1 MKRFKALDV
10 FRGLTICLMIVVNT
24 SGDWNYTFSPLL
36 HANWNGFTPTDLVF
50 PSFLFAV
57 GNAFAFV
64 KTRWGDKSL
73 SQVFGKIVKRTIL
86 IFLLGYTM
94 YWIPFMSWT
103 EAGELVSIPYRET
116 RILGVLQRI
125 ALCYFLGAIMIYF
138 LSKRQL
144 IVGSIMIL
152 VGYWLL
158 MNVFGDYTSEGN
170 LVRIIDRF
178 ILGDSHLYAG
188 DGIPF
193 DPEGLL
199 STLPS
204 VVNVIGGYLV
214 GKYIIDGGV
223 NFEKLSKMLLTGFG
237 LLILAYLWDLSFPV
251 NKKLWTSSF
260 VILTIGLDIILL
272 SLLIYS
278 IDLVKKP
285 VNYRFF
291 EIFGKNSLFIYL
303 LSEYL
308 AIGMHFI
315 RVDKD
320 KSLYS
325 AVYESGFSWIGPY
338 YGAFAF
344 ALIFM
349 LLCWSAGWWMDKKK
363 IYIKV

>member
-10 FRGLTICLMIVVNT
+10 FRGLTICLMIIVNT
-24 SGDWNYTFSPLL
+24 TGDWSLTYAPLL
-36 HANWNGFTPTDLVF
+36 HTNWHGFTPTDLVF

-64 KTRWGDKSL
+64 KSRWGDMSL
-73 SQVFGKIVKRTIL
+73 SDVFGKISKRAVV

-94 YWIPFMSWT
+94 YWIPFMTWT
-103 EAGELVSIPYRET
+103 EAGELIIAPFSET

-125 ALCYFLGAIMIYF
+125 ALCYFFGALMIYF

-144 IVGSIMIL
+144 IIGSIILL

-158 MNVFGDYTSEGN
+158 MYGFGDYTLEGN
-170 LVRIIDRF
+170 FARVVDRF
-178 ILGDSHLYAG
+178 VLGDNHLYGG

-204 VVNVIGGYLV
+204 IVNVIGGYLV
-214 GKYIIDGGV
+214 GVYLIKGDINY
-223 NFEKLSKMLLTGFG
+223 EKLSKMMLLASG
-237 LLILAYLWDLSFPV
+237 LLVLAYVWDLSFPI

-260 VILTIGLDIILL
+260 VILTIGLDILLL
-272 SLLIYS
+272 SILIYT
-278 IDLVKKP
+278 IDMVKKP
-285 VNYRFF
+285 VNYKFF
-291 EIFGKNSLFIYL
+291 EVFGMNSLFIYL

-308 AIGMHFI
+308 AIGMNFI
-315 RVDKD
+315 RVNEEQ
-320 KSLYS
+320 SLYNF
-325 AVYESGFSWIGPY
+325 VYVHGFSWIGPY
-338 YGAFAF
+338 NGSFAF
-344 ALIFM
+344 ALVFM
-349 LLCWSAGWWMDKKK
+349 LLCWAAGWWLHKRE

>member
-24 SGDWNYTFSPLL
+24 SGDWDYTFSPLL
-36 HANWNGFTPTDLVF
+36 HANWHGFTPTDLVF

-64 KTRWGDKSL
+64 KTRWGSASL
-73 SQVFGKIVKRTIL
+73 SQVFGKIFKRTVL
-86 IFLLGYTM
+86 IFILGYTM

-103 EAGELVSIPYRET
+103 ETGELALIPISET

-125 ALCYFLGAIMIYF
+125 ALCYFLGAILIYF
-138 LSKRQL
+138 LNKKQL
-144 IVGSIMIL
+144 IIGSVLIL
-152 VGYWLL
+152 VGYWVIL
-158 MNVFGDYTSEGN
+158 NVFGDYTLEGN
-170 LVRIIDRF
+170 VIGIVDRF
-178 ILGDSHLYAG
+178 ILGDNHLYTG

-199 STLPS
+199 STIPS
-204 VVNVIGGYLV
+204 IVNVLGGYLV
-214 GKYIIDGGV
+214 GKYIINGGLS
-223 NFEKLSKMLLTGFG
+223 FEKLSKMLLVGFG
-237 LLILAYLWDLSFPV
+237 LLAMAYLWDLSFPV

-260 VILTIGLDIILL
+260 VLLTIGFDIILL
-272 SLLIYS
+272 SLLIYF
-278 IDLVKKP
+278 IDLTKKP
-285 VNYRFF
+285 LNFKFF
-291 EIFGKNSLFIYL
+291 EVFGKNSLFIYL

-315 RVDKD
+315 RIDKD
-320 KSLYS
+320 QSLYNF
-325 AVYESGFSWIGPY
+325 AFEKGFSWIGPY

-344 ALIFM
+344 ALLFM
-349 LLCWSAGWWMDKKK
+349 LLCWSAGWWLDKKK

>member
-24 SGDWNYTFSPLL
+24 SGDWDYTFSPLL
-36 HANWNGFTPTDLVF
+36 HANWHGFTPTDLVF

-64 KTRWGDKSL
+64 KTKWGNVSFAL
-73 SQVFGKIVKRTIL
+73 VFGKIFKRTII

-94 YWIPFMSWT
+94 YWIPFVSWT
-103 EAGELVSIPYRET
+103 EMGELAFIPMSET

-125 ALCYFLGAIMIYF
+125 ALCYFLGSIMIYF
-138 LSKRQL
+138 LSNRQL
-144 IVGSIMIL
+144 IVGSVIIL
-152 VGYWLL
+152 IGYWVLL
-158 MNVFGDYTSEGN
+158 NVFGDYTLEGN
-170 LVRIIDRF
+170 LVRTVDRYL
-178 ILGDSHLYAG
+178 LGDNHLYNG

-204 VVNVIGGYLV
+204 IVNVIGGYLV
-214 GKYIIDGGV
+214 GKYIIDGGL
-223 NFEKLSKMLLTGFG
+223 NFEKLSKMFIVGFG
-237 LLILAYLWDLSFPV
+237 LLAIAYLWNLSFPV

-260 VILTIGLDIILL
+260 VILTIGMDIVLL
-272 SLLIYS
+272 ALLIYF

-285 VNYRFF
+285 VNFRFF
-291 EIFGKNSLFIYL
+291 EVFGMNSLFIYL
-303 LSEYL
+303 LSEYF

-315 RVDKD
+315 RIDKD
-320 KSLYS
+320 QSLYNF
-325 AVYESGFSWIGPY
+325 VYEYGFSWIGHY

-344 ALIFM
+344 ALLFM
-349 LLCWSAGWWMDKKK
+349 LLCWAAGWWLYKKK